1 MSARARSSIPLW
13 IRHRSRPHK
22 LVEIPRHLERRR
34 FKRDASG
41 GNTEEEPKVDMDDVA
56 IAQQQDVAVV
66 AVLYVQEVA
75 QHAVPGQSVTITQ

>member
-1 MSARARSSIPLW
+1 MKIL
-13 IRHRSRPHK
+13 
-22 LVEIPRHLERRR
+22 RHLERRR
-34 FKRDASG
+34 LKRDASG
-41 GNTEEEPKVDMDDVA
+41 GNAEEEPKVDMDDVA